1 MPHNV
6 ETKADTHFANE
17 TLFIEKLPSNNGS
30 QGPFNWRNGQNPSHL
45 TKSESYQKSGS
56 QIATPTTVLRN
67 QRKQFCLFEGN
78 TTL

>member
-30 QGPFNWRNGQNPSHL
+30 QGPFN
-45 TKSESYQKSGS
+45 
-56 QIATPTTVLRN
+56 
-67 QRKQFCLFEGN
+67 
-78 TTL
+78 